1 MHFLDT
7 LQLLRVNRSFAGVL
21 SCIVALIVILKRR
34 KRQQLITD
42 YSQVARELDSQGR
55 EFDEYDYIVVGGG
68 TAGCVLACRLTEDPR
83 IRVLLIEAGSSGKAL
98 VASRIPSA
106 YKHLARTTHDYKLS
120 TLPQPH
126 AGNQKIY
133 WPRARLLGGCSS
145 MNAMMA
151 HYGAPSDFDEFAEIV
166 GDNSWCWENFK
177 QYFLKF
183 ENYFPSLQFP
193 DVDVSQRGS
202 SGPMSIGYSA
212 YTWKGSEMFINACI
226 NTGMSFNPDFNTSN
240 GTLGVN
246 KVSAFYSLRVTR
258 QTTDCST
265 LMMYTD
271 RHGVR
276 VSTEAAYLTPTVLAR
291 PNLKVVTEARVTKVL
306 FDTSTRNGIPRATGV
321 EFSSFAQK
329 GAGKRFRARARK
341 EVIVCCGAVHTP
353 QLLMVSGI
361 GPGTHLTEH
370 NIPVVVDHPG
380 VGSNL
385 YDHVTFHMR
394 LAEKMGISLGY
405 LQPRDLHAKFKL
417 WRDLL
422 EYQLRG
428 TGPLCSNFVGGVAFC
443 RSNDPVLF
451 PEYDHDEVQDSTSG
465 PSSPDLELVV
475 TSVLIHPDR
484 SLGIGKGYML
494 LPVLLR
500 PTSVGTVRLKSA
512 DPWEDPLIDPN
523 YLSTQHDV
531 DVLVRGVRLGY
542 KIAHTPPL
550 SDLTDSA
557 NDDPNLDHR
566 FGRLSDDELRQI
578 VRSRAET
585 LYHPVGTCAM
595 GREEVAGTVLDSQ
608 LRVRRVSGLRVCD
621 ASILPKLVSGHTA
634 GVVIAAAEKLAD
646 IIKAEYK

>member
-1 MHFLDT
+1 MHTFKT
-7 LQLLRVNRSFAGVL
+7 LEWFRVDRSLASIL
-21 SCIVALIVILKRR
+21 ACIATLTVIFRWR

-42 YSQVARELDSQGR
+42 YSQVARELDSQGH

-68 TAGCVLACRLTEDPR
+68 TAGCVLACRLTEDSR
-83 IRVLLIEAGSSGKAL
+83 IRVLLVEAGSSGKAL
-98 VASRIPSA
+98 VESRIPSA
-106 YKHLARTTHDYKLS
+106 YKGLIRTTHDYKLS

-151 HYGAPSDFDEFAEIV
+151 HYGAPSDFDEYAEIV

-183 ENYFPSLQFP
+183 EKYFPSPQFP
-193 DVDVSQRGS
+193 NVDVSQRGS
-202 SGPMSIGYSA
+202 SGPVSIGYSA
-212 YTWKGSEMFINACI
+212 YTWKGSEMFINACV

-246 KVSAFYSLRVTR
+246 KISRLHYLN
-258 QTTDCST
+258 
-265 LMMYTD
+265 
-271 RHGVR
+271 VR

-291 PNLKVVTEARVTKVL
+291 PNLKVVTEARVTKIL
-306 FDTSTRNGIPRATGV
+306 FDTSTRNRNPRAIGA

-329 GAGKRFRARARK
+329 GA
-341 EVIVCCGAVHTP
+341 VHTP
-353 QLLMVSGI
+353 QLLMLSGV

-370 NIPVVVDHPG
+370 NVPVVVDHPG

-405 LQPRDLHAKFKL
+405 LQASDFHTKFKL

-428 TGPLCSNFVGGVAFC
+428 TGPLSSNFVGGAAFC
-443 RSNDPVLF
+443 RSDDPVLF
-451 PEYDHDEVQDSTSG
+451 PEYDQDKLQDSTSG
-465 PSSPDLELVV
+465 PGSPDLELIVM
-475 TSVLIHPDR
+475 SVLVHADR
-484 SLGIGKGYML
+484 SLGIGNGYMV

-500 PTSVGTVRLKSA
+500 PTSVGTVRLKSI

-531 DVLVRGVRLGY
+531 DVLVRGVRLAY

-557 NDDPNLDHR
+557 NDDPNLDHH
-566 FGRLSDDELRQI
+566 FGRLSDDELQQI
-578 VRSRAET
+578 VRSRVET
-585 LYHPVGTCAM
+585 IYHPVGTCAM
-595 GREEVAGTVLDSQ
+595 GREDVAGTVLDSQ
-608 LRVRRVSGLRVCD
+608 MRVRGVNGLRVCD

>member
-7 LQLLRVNRSFAGVL
+7 LQLLRVNRSFSSVL
-21 SCIVALIVILKRR
+21 SCIVALIVILRRR
-34 KRQQLITD
+34 KKQQLITD
-42 YSQVARELDSQGR
+42 YSQVAREVDSQGR

-98 VASRIPSA
+98 VESRIPSA
-106 YKHLARTTHDYKLS
+106 YKHLVRATHDYKLS

-166 GDNSWCWENFK
+166 GDNSWCWEHFK

-183 ENYFPSLQFP
+183 EKYFPSPQFP
-193 DVDVSQRGS
+193 NVDVSQRGS
-202 SGPMSIGYSA
+202 SGPMSIGFPA
-212 YTWKGSEMFINACI
+212 YTWTGSEMFINACV

-246 KVSAFYSLRVTR
+246 K
-258 QTTDCST
+258 
-265 LMMYTD
+265 YTD

-291 PNLKVVTEARVTKVL
+291 PNLKVVTEARVTKIL
-306 FDTSTRNGIPRATGV
+306 FRHLNSK
-321 EFSSFAQK
+321 QK
-329 GAGKRFRARARK
+329 SQSHRSRVFFFCTKGGR
-341 EVIVCCGAVHTP
+341 P
-353 QLLMVSGI
+353 S
-361 GPGTHLTEH
+361 
-370 NIPVVVDHPG
+370 
-380 VGSNL
+380 
-385 YDHVTFHMR
+385 
-394 LAEKMGISLGY
+394 
-405 LQPRDLHAKFKL
+405 DLHTKFKL

-428 TGPLCSNFVGGVAFC
+428 TGPLSSNFVAGAAFC
-443 RSNDPVLF
+443 RSDDPVLF
-451 PEYDHDEVQDSTSG
+451 PEYDHEKVQDSTSG
-465 PSSPDLELVV
+465 PGSPDLELVV
-475 TSVLIHPDR
+475 TSVLVHADR
-484 SLGIGKGYML
+484 SLGIRNGYML

-512 DPWEDPLIDPN
+512 DPWEHPLIDPN

-531 DVLVRGVRLGY
+531 DVLVRGVRLVY

-550 SDLTDSA
+550 SDLTDFA
-557 NDDPNLDHR
+557 NDDPNLDHHL
-566 FGRLSDDELRQI
+566 GRLSDDELQQI
-578 VRSRAET
+578 VRSRVET
-585 LYHPVGTCAM
+585 IYHPVGTCAM
-595 GREEVAGTVLDSQ
+595 GREDVAGTVLDSQ
-608 LRVRRVSGLRVCD
+608 MR
-621 ASILPKLVSGHTA
+621 LVSGHTA

-646 IIKAEYK
+646 IIKAE

>member
-1 MHFLDT
+1 MPTFKT
-7 LQLLRVNRSFAGVL
+7 LEWFRVNCSLASTL
-21 SCIVALIVILKRR
+21 ACIATLTVIFRR
-34 KRQQLITD
+34 QKRQQLITD
-42 YSQVARELDSQGR
+42 YSQVARELDHQGH

-68 TAGCVLACRLTEDPR
+68 TAGCVLACRLTEDPC
-83 IRVLLIEAGSSGKAL
+83 IRVLLVEAGSSGKAL
-98 VASRIPSA
+98 AASRIPSA
-106 YKHLARTTHDYKLS
+106 WKYLFRTTHDYKLS

-126 AGNQKIY
+126 AGDQKIY
-133 WPRARLLGGCSS
+133 WPRGGYFGCFHSQQYSNITRARLLGGCSS

-177 QYFLKF
+177 QHFLKF
-183 ENYFPSLQFP
+183 ENYLPSSRFPNL
-193 DVDVSQRGS
+193 DVSQRGT
-202 SGPMSIGYSA
+202 SGPMSIGYYA
-212 YTWKGSEMFINACI
+212 YTWKGSEMFINACV
-226 NTGMSFNPDFNTSN
+226 NAGMSFNPDFNTSN
-240 GTLGVN
+240 GTFGVN
-246 KVSAFYSLRVTR
+246 EVSPFYSLF
-258 QTTDCST
+258 
-265 LMMYTD
+265 L
-271 RHGVR
+271 R

-321 EFSSFAQK
+321 EFSSFAEK

-385 YDHVTFHMR
+385 YDHVTCHMR

-422 EYQLRG
+422 EYQLWG
-428 TGPLCSNFVGGVAFC
+428 TGPLCSNFVGGAAFC
-443 RSNDPVLF
+443 RSDDPVLF
-451 PEYDHDEVQDSTSG
+451 PEYDHDKVEDSTSG
-465 PSSPDLELVV
+465 PSSPDLELMVM
-475 TSVLIHPDR
+475 SVLVHADR
-484 SLGIGKGYML
+484 SLGIGNGYML
-494 LPVLLR
+494 LPALLR
-500 PTSVGTVRLKSA
+500 PTSVGTIRLKSA

-542 KIAHTPPL
+542 KIAHTPPF

-557 NDDPNLDHR
+557 NDDPNLDHH

-578 VRSRAET
+578 VRSRADT
-585 LYHPVGTCAM
+585 LFHPVGTCAM
-595 GREEVAGTVLDSQ
+595 GREDTAGSVLDSQ
-608 LRVRRVSGLRVCD
+608 MRVRRVSGLRVCD
-621 ASILPKLVSGHTA
+621 ASILPKLVSGHTT

>member
-1 MHFLDT
+1 MHTFKT
-7 LQLLRVNRSFAGVL
+7 LEWFRVDRSLASIL
-21 SCIVALIVILKRR
+21 ACIATLTVIFRWR

-42 YSQVARELDSQGR
+42 YSQVARELDSQGH

-68 TAGCVLACRLTEDPR
+68 TAGCVLACRLTEDSR
-83 IRVLLIEAGSSGKAL
+83 IRVLLVEAGSSGKAL
-98 VASRIPSA
+98 VESRIPSA
-106 YKHLARTTHDYKLS
+106 YKGLIRTTHDYKLS

-151 HYGAPSDFDEFAEIV
+151 HYGAPSDFDEYAEIV

-183 ENYFPSLQFP
+183 EKYFPSPQFP
-193 DVDVSQRGS
+193 NVDVSQRGS
-202 SGPMSIGYSA
+202 SGPVSIGYSA
-212 YTWKGSEMFINACI
+212 YTWKGSEMFINACV

-246 KVSAFYSLRVTR
+246 KVSPFYSLLRVTR
-258 QTTDCST
+258 QTTYSST
-265 LMMYTD
+265 RSLD
-271 RHGVR
+271 NVR

-291 PNLKVVTEARVTKVL
+291 PNLKVVTEARVTKIL
-306 FDTSTRNGIPRATGV
+306 FDTSTRNRNPRAIGA

-353 QLLMVSGI
+353 QLLMLSGV

-405 LQPRDLHAKFKL
+405 LQASNLHTKFKL

-428 TGPLCSNFVGGVAFC
+428 TGPLSSNFVGGAAFC
-443 RSNDPVLF
+443 RSDDPVLF
-451 PEYDHDEVQDSTSG
+451 PEYDQDKLQDSTSG
-465 PSSPDLELVV
+465 PGSPDLELIVM
-475 TSVLIHPDR
+475 SVLVHADR
-484 SLGIGKGYML
+484 SLGIGNGYMV

-500 PTSVGTVRLKSA
+500 PTSVGTVRLKSI

-531 DVLVRGVRLGY
+531 DVLVRGVRLVY

-557 NDDPNLDHR
+557 NDDLNLDHH
-566 FGRLSDDELRQI
+566 FGRLSDDELQQI
-578 VRSRAET
+578 VRSRVET
-585 LYHPVGTCAM
+585 IYHPVGTCAM
-595 GREEVAGTVLDSQ
+595 GREDVAGTVLDSQ
-608 LRVRRVSGLRVCD
+608 MRVRGVNGLRVCD